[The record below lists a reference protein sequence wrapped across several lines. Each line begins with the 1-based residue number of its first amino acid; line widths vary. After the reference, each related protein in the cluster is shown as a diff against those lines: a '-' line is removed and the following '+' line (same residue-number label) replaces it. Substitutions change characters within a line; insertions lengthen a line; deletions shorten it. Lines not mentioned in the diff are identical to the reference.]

1 MKLFHKL
8 SLNILCICSLMT
20 MVGCIPLIIG
30 AALGVGGVSYVNG
43 SLVRNVDESVEKIHK
58 ATLNALKGLD
68 LFITSDELN
77 KHSANIRAEYEDAKK
92 IHISIEALTE
102 YVAQIKIRIGT
113 FGDQDESHTILNAIL
128 KKL

>member
-8 SLNILCICSLMT
+8 SLNILCIFSLMT
-20 MVGCIPLIIG
+20 MAGCVPLLIG

-58 ATLNALKGLD
+58 ATLKALKDLD

-113 FGDQDESHTILNAIL
+113 FGDQDESHTILNTIL